1 MLPLYPGNE
10 NICRRMYL
18 SGLINLTENF
28 RFAYGQVLSYSVL
41 SNELLRRNI
50 SSSQNTVLLLS
61 SLLYDLIIECMDGVH
76 GLELKYQFRIFL
88 RIFLAGNLSIGLK
101 LVHIQGVN
109 IFVRY
114 LWRIFRVYKFET
126 FIY

>member
-61 SLLYDLIIECMDGVH
+61 CLLYDLIIECMDGVH
-76 GLELKYQFRIFL
+76 VLELEISISDIFMNFVSGKL
-88 RIFLAGNLSIGLK
+88 IDWFEIGS
-101 LVHIQGVN
+101 
-109 IFVRY
+109 Y
-114 LWRIFRVYKFET
+114 TEC
-126 FIY
+126 

>member
-61 SLLYDLIIECMDGVH
+61 SL
-76 GLELKYQFRIFL
+76 FL
-88 RIFLAGNLSIGLK
+88 RFDHRMYERSSWIGTGNINFGY
-101 LVHIQGVN
+101 
-109 IFVRY
+109 FY
-114 LWRIFRVYKFET
+114 EFC
-126 FIY
+126 

>member
-61 SLLYDLIIECMDGVH
+61 SLLYDLIIECMNGVH
-76 GLELKYQFRIFL
+76 GLELEILISDIFTN
-88 RIFLAGNLSIGLK
+88 FLSGKFIDRFEISSYIGC
-101 LVHIQGVN
+101 
-109 IFVRY
+109 
-114 LWRIFRVYKFET
+114 
-126 FIY
+126 